1 MDNTH
6 TQLKLGINVKP
17 VFEHK
22 ASDTEDKKLKYKPIP
37 EDLIEAVYYNNGDVF
52 WSRDVRANRHLYPNR
67 RKGNIATTLRPK
79 YWCKT
84 KKSWVP
90 AKYIITWYI
99 NGKCKKFYASRVIM
113 AMFRYDDV
121 TKQVDHIDHNTLN
134 NKLSNLRHATPKQ
147 NAGNTRL
154 RINNSTGYKNVCRYR
169 KNTVRVTFMVDGKC
183 IQVKDEF
190 GRSSWPD
197 TKEGLEYA
205 DKIAITFR
213 EKTFGEF
220 ACHG

>member
-22 ASDTEDKKLKYKPIP
+22 TPDTEDKKLKYKPIP

-52 WSRDVRANRHLYPNR
+52 WNRDVGANRHLYHNR
-67 RKGNIATTLRPK
+67 RKGHLATTIKPK
-79 YWCKT
+79 YWNSTRNCWEPPKHR
-84 KKSWVP
+84 
-90 AKYIITWYI
+90 ITWYI
-99 NGKCKKFYASRVIM
+99 NGKRKIFYASRVIM

-147 NAGNTRL
+147 NCGNTRL
-154 RINNSTGYKNVCRYR
+154 PSNSSTGYKNVCRIGNNR
-169 KNTVRVTFMVDGKC
+169 VRVVFTVDGKY
-183 IQVKDEF
+183 ISVKDEF
-190 GRSSWPD
+190 GRASWPD

-205 DKIAITFR
+205 DKIATTFR
-213 EKTFGEF
+213 DKTFGEF